1 MDLLNPAAA
10 AVLGALG
17 LAVPALALVWW
28 QGRRRAAAE
37 SGHRRAAAEAET
49 GRQMLAA
56 APDGLYSWDHVT
68 GRDGCSRRLAVL
80 LDLAAGTKAGF
91 ADVVERFDGDAQ
103 AALAGA
109 VEALRGGGL
118 AFELVLPLDG
128 ARRSIHAV
136 GGRAADTD
144 GRPLADV
151 VWMRDATHVV
161 AAAAVPDG
169 GDDALRVLLDTLPF
183 PVWLRGAD
191 LEPAF
196 TNRAGAGIARTG
208 PAKALAARARTEKR
222 GVSERHIVTRG
233 DDERVFDITETPL
246 PGDSQTLGFAIDRSP
261 DDVAP
266 VPAHDSPAHNLPAQD
281 MTAHDQVLENLA
293 TAVAIFA
300 ADTRLTYF
308 NRAYVELWRL
318 DREWLSAGPPLGEI
332 LGQLREHR
340 RLPEFADFRAFREE
354 QLGQFT
360 ALGASVETMMHLP
373 DGATLRCVAS
383 PHPLGGLVL
392 TYEDVSDRLAL
403 ERSFKSL
410 TAVQRETLDNLYEGV
425 AVFGGDGRLKL
436 NNPAFA
442 ILWNLEPGSLSD
454 DTHIADFIESTRPFL
469 ASITDWEAHK
479 ERLIARLMSREASSG
494 RLVRGDD
501 TVLQHAS
508 VPLPDGAV
516 LLSYLDVT
524 DGYKVESALR
534 DRAEALQDADRL
546 KSEFI
551 ANVSFE
557 VRTPLTSIMGFAE
570 VLSEEYFGKLN
581 RRQKEYSAGILESS
595 RTLMAIVSDIL
606 DLATID
612 AGRMALEIDTV
623 DLHSMLAGVLGLIRE
638 RARRKA
644 LNVAFDCPADIG
656 WIVADTKRLRQVVF
670 NLLGNAVAFTPPRGK
685 IGLAAERHNDEVI
698 IRISDSG
705 TGIPRADHER
715 VFQPFE
721 RGPARDADGTGSGLG
736 LTLVRRFIELHGG
749 RVEMA
754 SGAGKGT
761 TVTCILP
768 AAGGGYK
775 GQA

>member
-10 AVLGALG
+10 AALGALG

-37 SGHRRAAAEAET
+37 RLHRRAAEEAET

-68 GRDGCSRRLAVL
+68 GREACSRRLAVL

-91 ADVVERFDGDAQ
+91 ADVAGRFDGDAR

-109 VEALRGGGL
+109 VEALRGDGL

-128 ARRSIHAV
+128 ARRSVHAV
-136 GGRAADTD
+136 GGRAADAD

-161 AAAAVPDG
+161 AAAAAPDG
-169 GDDALRVLLDTLPF
+169 DEALRVLLDTLPF

-196 TNRAGAGIARTG
+196 ANRAGAGIARAG
-208 PAKALAARARTEKR
+208 PAKALAARARSQKR

-261 DDVAP
+261 DDI
-266 VPAHDSPAHNLPAQD
+266 VPAPTQDLAAHN
-281 MTAHDQVLENLA
+281 QVLENLA

-300 ADTRLTYF
+300 ADTRLTFF
-308 NRAYVELWRL
+308 NRAYAELWRL
-318 DREWLSAGPPLGEI
+318 DREWLSAGPSLGEI

-354 QLGQFT
+354 QLAQFT

-410 TAVQRETLDNLYEGV
+410 TAVQRETLDNLHEGV

-442 ILWNLEPGSLSD
+442 VLWNLEPGSLGG

-469 ASITDWEAHK
+469 ASISDWEAHK
-479 ERLIARLMSREASSG
+479 ERLIARLMSREASAG
-494 RLVRGDD
+494 RLVRGDG

-557 VRTPLTSIMGFAE
+557 VRTPLTS
-570 VLSEEYFGKLN
+570 SEEYFGKLN
-581 RRQKEYSAGILESS
+581 RRQKEYSAGILEAS
-595 RTLMAIVSDIL
+595 RALMAIVGDIL

-644 LNVAFDCPADIG
+644 LNLAFDCPADIG
-656 WIVADTKRLRQVVF
+656 WIVADAKRLRQVVF

-685 IGLAAERHNDEVI
+685 IGLAAERRDDEVI

-705 TGIPRADHER
+705 AGIPRSDHER

-721 RGPARDADGTGSGLG
+721 RGPARDDDGTGSGLG

-749 RVEMA
+749 RVEMT
-754 SGAGKGT
+754 SGAGRGT

>member
-10 AVLGALG
+10 AALGALG

-37 SGHRRAAAEAET
+37 SLRRRAAEEAET
-49 GRQMLAA
+49 GRQILAA
-56 APDGLYSWDHVT
+56 APDGLYSWDHVN
-68 GRDGCSRRLAVL
+68 GREGCSRRLAVL
-80 LDLAAGTKAGF
+80 LDLAAGTEAGF
-91 ADVVERFDGDAQ
+91 ADVVGRFDGDAQ
-103 AALAGA
+103 AALSGA
-109 VEALRGGGL
+109 IEELRGDGL

-136 GGRAADTD
+136 GGRAADAD

-151 VWMRDATHVV
+151 LWMRDATHLV
-161 AAAAVPDG
+161 AAAAVPDS
-169 GDDALRVLLDTLPF
+169 GDEALRVLLDTLPF

-196 TNRAGAGIARTG
+196 ANRAGAGIARAG
-208 PAKALAARARTEKR
+208 PAKALAARARSEKR

-261 DDVAP
+261 DDDAA
-266 VPAHDSPAHNLPAQD
+266 PAHDLAAHN
-281 MTAHDQVLENLA
+281 QVLENLA

-300 ADTRLTYF
+300 ADTRLTFF
-308 NRAYVELWRL
+308 NTAYAELWRL
-318 DREWLSAGPPLGEI
+318 DRDWLAAGPGLGEI

-354 QLGQFT
+354 QLAQFT
-360 ALGASVETMMHLP
+360 ALNAPVETMMHLP
-373 DGATLRCVAS
+373 DGATLRSVAS

-442 ILWNLEPGSLSD
+442 ILWNLEPGSLSE

-469 ASITDWEAHK
+469 ASIADWEAHK

-501 TVLQHAS
+501 TVLRHAS

-516 LLSYLDVT
+516 LLSYMDVT

-570 VLSEEYFGKLN
+570 VLSEEYFGTLN
-581 RRQKEYSAGILESS
+581 RRQKEYSEGILEAS
-595 RTLMAIVSDIL
+595 RTLMAIVGDIL

-644 LNVAFDCPADIG
+644 LTVAFDCAPDIG

-685 IGLAAERHNDEVI
+685 IGLAAERRDDEVI
-698 IRISDSG
+698 IRITDSG
-705 TGIPRADHER
+705 AGIPRSDHER

-721 RGPARDADGTGSGLG
+721 RGPARDDDGTGSGLG

-761 TVTCILP
+761 TVSCILP
-768 AAGGGYK
+768 VAGGGYK
-775 GQA
+775 GEA

>member
-1 MDLLNPAAA
+1 
-10 AVLGALG
+10 
-17 LAVPALALVWW
+17 
-28 QGRRRAAAE
+28 
-37 SGHRRAAAEAET
+37 
-49 GRQMLAA
+49 MLAA

-68 GRDGCSRRLAVL
+68 GREACSRRLAVL

-91 ADVVERFDGDAQ
+91 ADVAGRFDGDAR

-109 VEALRGGGL
+109 VEALRGDGL

-128 ARRSIHAV
+128 ARRSVHAV
-136 GGRAADTD
+136 GGRAADAD

-161 AAAAVPDG
+161 AAAAAPDG
-169 GDDALRVLLDTLPF
+169 DEALRVLLDTLPF

-196 TNRAGAGIARTG
+196 ANRAGAGIARAG
-208 PAKALAARARTEKR
+208 PAKALAARARSQKR

-261 DDVAP
+261 DDI
-266 VPAHDSPAHNLPAQD
+266 VPAPTQDLAAHN
-281 MTAHDQVLENLA
+281 QVLENLA

-300 ADTRLTYF
+300 ADTRLTFF
-308 NRAYVELWRL
+308 NRAYAELWRL
-318 DREWLSAGPPLGEI
+318 DREWLSAGPSLGEI

-354 QLGQFT
+354 QLAQFT

-410 TAVQRETLDNLYEGV
+410 TAVQRETLDNLHEGV

-442 ILWNLEPGSLSD
+442 VLWNLEPGSLGG

-469 ASITDWEAHK
+469 ASISDWEAHK
-479 ERLIARLMSREASSG
+479 ERLIARLMSREASAG
-494 RLVRGDD
+494 RLVRGDG

-581 RRQKEYSAGILESS
+581 RRQKEYSAGILEAS
-595 RTLMAIVSDIL
+595 RALMAIVGDIL

-644 LNVAFDCPADIG
+644 LNLAFDCPADIG
-656 WIVADTKRLRQVVF
+656 WIVADAKRLRQVVF

-685 IGLAAERHNDEVI
+685 IGLAAERRDDEVI

-705 TGIPRADHER
+705 AGIPRSDHER

-721 RGPARDADGTGSGLG
+721 RGPARDDDGTGSGLG

-749 RVEMA
+749 RVEMT
-754 SGAGKGT
+754 SGAGRGT

>member
-1 MDLLNPAAA
+1 MEPLTAAA
-10 AVLGALG
+10 LGALG
-17 LAVPALALVWW
+17 LAVPAVALVWW
-28 QGRRRAAAE
+28 QDRRRAAAE
-37 SGHRRAAAEAET
+37 RAGRLAAEDAET

-56 APDGLYSWDHVT
+56 VPDGRYSWDHAE
-68 GRDGCSRRLAVL
+68 GRESCSRRLAVL
-80 LDLAAGTKAGF
+80 LDLGAGTGAGF
-91 ADVVERFDGDAQ
+91 ADVLKRFEGDAKE
-103 AALAGA
+103 ALAGA
-109 VEALRGGGL
+109 VERLRGEGL

-128 ARRSIHAV
+128 ARRSVHAV
-136 GGRAADTD
+136 GGRAADVH

-151 VWMRDATHVV
+151 VWMRDATHLI
-161 AAAAVPDG
+161 AAAAPDD

-183 PVWLRGAD
+183 PVWLRDAE

-196 TNRAGAGIARTG
+196 TNRAGDGIARAG
-208 PAKALAARARTEKR
+208 AAKALAARARSEER
-222 GVSERHIVTRG
+222 GVSERHIVTQG
-233 DDERVFDITETPL
+233 DDERLFDITETPL
-246 PGDSQTLGFAIDRSP
+246 PGGSQTLGFAIDRSP
-261 DDVAP
+261 DAAVRTPKDDLA
-266 VPAHDSPAHNLPAQD
+266 AHN
-281 MTAHDQVLENLA
+281 QVLENLA

-300 ADTRLTYF
+300 ADTRLTFF
-308 NRAYVELWRL
+308 NQAYAELWRL
-318 DREWLSAGPPLGEI
+318 DPDWLSAGPPMGEI

-354 QLGQFT
+354 QLAQFT
-360 ALGASVETMMHLP
+360 ALGERLETMMHLP
-373 DGATLRCVAS
+373 DGATIRCIAS

-392 TYEDVSDRLAL
+392 TYEDVTDRLDL

-410 TAVQRETLDNLYEGV
+410 TAVQRETLDNLYEGI

-442 ILWNLEPGSLSD
+442 MLWNLESESLGE

-469 ASITDWEAHK
+469 ASIADWESHK
-479 ERLIARLMSREASSG
+479 ERLIARLMSREAGTG
-494 RLVRGDD
+494 RLMRDD
-501 TVLQHAS
+501 GTVLQHAS
-508 VPLPDGAV
+508 VPLPDGGV
-516 LLSYLDVT
+516 LLSYMDVT

-534 DRAEALQDADRL
+534 DRAEALADADRL

-581 RRQKEYSAGILESS
+581 RRQKEYSQGILESS

-644 LNVAFDCPADIG
+644 LAVSFDCAPDIG

-685 IGLAAERHNDEVI
+685 IALAAERRDDEVT
-698 IRISDSG
+698 IRISDS
-705 TGIPRADHER
+705 
-715 VFQPFE
+715 
-721 RGPARDADGTGSGLG
+721 
-736 LTLVRRFIELHGG
+736 
-749 RVEMA
+749 
-754 SGAGKGT
+754 
-761 TVTCILP
+761 
-768 AAGGGYK
+768 
-775 GQA
+775 

>member
-10 AVLGALG
+10 AALGALG

-37 SGHRRAAAEAET
+37 RLHRRAAEEAET

-68 GRDGCSRRLAVL
+68 GREACSRRLAVL

-91 ADVVERFDGDAQ
+91 ADVAGRFDGDAR

-109 VEALRGGGL
+109 VEALRGDGL

-128 ARRSIHAV
+128 ARRSVHAV
-136 GGRAADTD
+136 GGRAADAD

-161 AAAAVPDG
+161 AAAAAPDG
-169 GDDALRVLLDTLPF
+169 DEALRVLLDTLPF

-196 TNRAGAGIARTG
+196 ANRAGAGIARAG
-208 PAKALAARARTEKR
+208 PAKALAARARSQKR

-261 DDVAP
+261 DDI
-266 VPAHDSPAHNLPAQD
+266 VPAPTQDLAAHN
-281 MTAHDQVLENLA
+281 QVLENLA

-300 ADTRLTYF
+300 ADTRLTFF
-308 NRAYVELWRL
+308 NRAYAELWRL
-318 DREWLSAGPPLGEI
+318 DREWLSAGPSLGEI

-354 QLGQFT
+354 QLAQFT

-410 TAVQRETLDNLYEGV
+410 TAVQRETLDNLHEGV

-442 ILWNLEPGSLSD
+442 VLWNLEPGSLGG

-469 ASITDWEAHK
+469 ASISDWEAHK
-479 ERLIARLMSREASSG
+479 ERLIARLMSREASAG
-494 RLVRGDD
+494 RLVRGDG

-581 RRQKEYSAGILESS
+581 RRQKEYSAGILEAS
-595 RTLMAIVSDIL
+595 RALMAIVGDIL

-644 LNVAFDCPADIG
+644 LNLAFDCPAGIG
-656 WIVADTKRLRQVVF
+656 WIVADAKRLRQVVF

-685 IGLAAERHNDEVI
+685 IGLAAERRDDEVI

-705 TGIPRADHER
+705 AGIPRSDHER

-721 RGPARDADGTGSGLG
+721 RGPARDDDGTGSGLG

-749 RVEMA
+749 RVEMT
-754 SGAGKGT
+754 SGAGRGT

>member
-1 MDLLNPAAA
+1 MDLLNPVAAA
-10 AVLGALG
+10 ALGALG
-17 LAVPALALVWW
+17 LTVPALALVWW
-28 QGRRRAAAE
+28 QGGRRAAAE
-37 SGHRRAAAEAET
+37 SLHRRAAEEAES
-49 GRQMLAA
+49 GRQMLEA
-56 APDGLYSWDHVT
+56 APDGLYSWNHVT
-68 GRDGCSRRLAVL
+68 GREECSRRLAVL
-80 LDLAAGTKAGF
+80 LDLATGTKAGF
-91 ADVVERFDGDAQ
+91 ADVVGRFNGDAR

-109 VEALRGGGL
+109 TEALRSEGL
-118 AFELVLPLDG
+118 AFDLLLPLDG

-136 GGRAADTD
+136 GGRAADAD
-144 GRPLADV
+144 GRPLADI
-151 VWMRDATHVV
+151 VWMRDATHLVS
-161 AAAAVPDG
+161 AAVPDG

-183 PVWLRGAD
+183 PVWLRGTD

-196 TNRAGAGIARTG
+196 ANRAGAGIARAG
-208 PAKALAARARTEKR
+208 PAKALAARARSENR

-261 DDVAP
+261 DGITP
-266 VPAHDSPAHNLPAQD
+266 VPADNPPAEDMPAQD
-281 MTAHDQVLENLA
+281 LTAHNHVLENLA

-300 ADTRLTYF
+300 ADTRLSYF
-308 NRAYVELWRL
+308 NRAYAELWRL
-318 DREWLSAGPPLGEI
+318 DREWLSAAPPLGEI

-354 QLGQFT
+354 QLAQFT
-360 ALGASVETMMHLP
+360 ALGASIETMMHLP

-442 ILWNLEPGSLSD
+442 ILWSLEPGSLSG
-454 DTHIADFIESTRPFL
+454 DTHIADFIERTRPFL
-469 ASITDWEAHK
+469 ASIIDWETHK
-479 ERLIARLMSREASSG
+479 ESLIARLMSREATSG

-501 TVLQHAS
+501 TVLRHAS

-638 RARRKA
+638 RARRKV

-685 IGLAAERHNDEVI
+685 IGLAAERRDDEVF

-705 TGIPRADHER
+705 AGIPRADHER

-721 RGPARDADGTGSGLG
+721 RGPAQDADGTGSGLG

-754 SGAGKGT
+754 SRAGKGT

-768 AAGGGYK
+768 AVGTAP
-775 GQA
+775 

>member
-1 MDLLNPAAA
+1 MEPLTAAA
-10 AVLGALG
+10 LGALG
-17 LAVPALALVWW
+17 LAVPAVALVWW
-28 QGRRRAAAE
+28 QDRRRAAAE
-37 SGHRRAAAEAET
+37 RAGRLAAEDAET

-56 APDGLYSWDHVT
+56 VPDGRYSWDHAE
-68 GRDGCSRRLAVL
+68 GRESCSRRLAVL
-80 LDLAAGTKAGF
+80 LDLGAGTGAGF
-91 ADVVERFDGDAQ
+91 ADVLKRFEGDAKE
-103 AALAGA
+103 ALAGA
-109 VEALRGGGL
+109 VERLRGEGL

-128 ARRSIHAV
+128 ARRSVHAV
-136 GGRAADTD
+136 GGRAADVH

-151 VWMRDATHVV
+151 VWMRDATHLI
-161 AAAAVPDG
+161 AAAAPDD

-183 PVWLRGAD
+183 PVWLRDAE

-196 TNRAGAGIARTG
+196 TNRAGDGIARAG
-208 PAKALAARARTEKR
+208 AAKALAARARSEER
-222 GVSERHIVTRG
+222 GVSERHIVTQG
-233 DDERVFDITETPL
+233 DDERLFDITETPL
-246 PGDSQTLGFAIDRSP
+246 PGGSQTLGFAIDRSP
-261 DDVAP
+261 DAAVRTPKDDLA
-266 VPAHDSPAHNLPAQD
+266 AHN
-281 MTAHDQVLENLA
+281 QVLENLA

-300 ADTRLTYF
+300 ADTRLTFF
-308 NRAYVELWRL
+308 NQAYAELWRL
-318 DREWLSAGPPLGEI
+318 DPDWLSAGPPMGEI

-354 QLGQFT
+354 QLAQFT
-360 ALGASVETMMHLP
+360 ALGERLETMMHLP
-373 DGATLRCVAS
+373 DGATIRCIAS

-392 TYEDVSDRLAL
+392 TYEDVTDRLDL

-410 TAVQRETLDNLYEGV
+410 TAVQRETLDNLYEGI

-442 ILWNLEPGSLSD
+442 MLWNLESESLGE

-469 ASITDWEAHK
+469 ASIADWESHK
-479 ERLIARLMSREASSG
+479 ERLIARLMSREAGTG
-494 RLVRGDD
+494 RLMRDD
-501 TVLQHAS
+501 GTVLQHAS
-508 VPLPDGAV
+508 VPLPDGGV
-516 LLSYLDVT
+516 LLSYMDVT

-534 DRAEALQDADRL
+534 DRAEALADADRL

-581 RRQKEYSAGILESS
+581 RRQKEYSQGILESS

-644 LNVAFDCPADIG
+644 LAVSFDCAPDIG

-685 IGLAAERHNDEVI
+685 IALAAERRDDEVT

-705 TGIPRADHER
+705 AGIPRADHER

-721 RGPARDADGTGSGLG
+721 RGPARDDDGSGSGLG
-736 LTLVRRFIELHGG
+736 LTLVRRFVELHGG
-749 RVEMA
+749 RVEMT
-754 SGAGKGT
+754 SGPGKGT

-768 AAGGGYK
+768 VSGATP
-775 GQA
+775 